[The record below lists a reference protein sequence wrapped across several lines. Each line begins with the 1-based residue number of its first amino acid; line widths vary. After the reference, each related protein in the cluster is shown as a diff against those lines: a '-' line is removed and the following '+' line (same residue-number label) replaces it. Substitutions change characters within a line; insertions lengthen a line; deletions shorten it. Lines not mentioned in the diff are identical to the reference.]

1 MSKTPKGAI
10 LQRDKE
16 TYAIVPR
23 IPMGVLTPG
32 ILENLAKVARKYKVR
47 IIKITSGQRIALVGI
62 KPGDVDNAWKDLTME
77 VGPAEGLCVHYV
89 QACPGTE
96 TCKFGQRD
104 SLGLAAKVEK
114 SYVGKQGYIP
124 AKTKIGISGCKLC
137 CAESYLR
144 DIGAIAAPEGW
155 TVVVGGN
162 SGGRPRIGD
171 VIAEKLSEEQTIE
184 LIKKCLDY
192 YSKNANPRER
202 MPRFI
207 QRIGIEE
214 FKKAGL

>member
-1 MSKTPKGAI
+1 MSKIPKGAI

-104 SLGLAAKVEK
+104 SLGLATRIEK
-114 SYVGKQGYIP
+114 MYVGKEDFIP
-124 AKTKIGISGCKLC
+124 AKTKFGISGCRLN
-137 CAESYLR
+137 CAESFLR
-144 DIGAIAAPEGW
+144 DIGAYATPEGW

-171 VIAEKLSEEQTIE
+171 VIAEKLSEEQTLE

-192 YSKNANPRER
+192 YSKNARARER
-202 MPRFI
+202 LPRFI

-214 FKKAGL
+214 FKKSVL